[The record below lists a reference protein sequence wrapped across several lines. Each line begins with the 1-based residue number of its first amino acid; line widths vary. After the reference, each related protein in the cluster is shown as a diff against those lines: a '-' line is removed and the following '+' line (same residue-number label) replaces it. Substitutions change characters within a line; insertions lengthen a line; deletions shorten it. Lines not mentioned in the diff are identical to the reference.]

1 MNTAC
6 HNESS
11 ESIPSASLN
20 VPVCIGSLE
29 QATAML
35 KYPLA
40 RGLALCDAAKLSLPI
55 LDVTLTSGF
64 FTVSQK
70 AAKVG
75 CGAADS
81 PSSAPAAHHDI
92 SAPSRARLGVP
103 TSAAS
108 PTQSRCFSSED
119 GFRSYGR
126 DFGSG
131 EAPSGGAAANEEPF
145 ADTSMPE
152 GMEDAGDEEQQES
165 QDEMEMRLRLLESAL
180 KHVVCSAAPS
190 SPYMSP
196 FSGS

>member
-1 MNTAC
+1 
-6 HNESS
+6 
-11 ESIPSASLN
+11 
-20 VPVCIGSLE
+20 
-29 QATAML
+29 ML

-40 RGLALCDAAKLSLPI
+40 RGLALRDAAKISLPI

-70 AAKVG
+70 AAKDG
-75 CGAADS
+75 CGASQS
-81 PSSAPAAHHDI
+81 PSFAPAAHYDF

-119 GFRSYGR
+119 GFRTYGR

-131 EAPSGGAAANEEPF
+131 EAPSGGAAGNEEPF
-145 ADTSMPE
+145 ADNSMPE

-165 QDEMEMRLRLLESAL
+165 QVEMEMRLRLLESAL
-180 KHVVCSAAPS
+180 KHVVCSAAPP
-190 SPYMSP
+190 SPHMSQSP
-196 FSGS
+196 GS